1 VVNVSDNGDIS
12 DIHIKNQARFCLTL
26 TYIICFFALT
36 FKCQNVTLKMMEN
49 IENSVKPVV
58 VQQEPLRTLV
68 EWDAMA
74 RTFKKRDKEF
84 FRTIFSLLILVV
96 IILFFAQQFM
106 LILAIIA
113 TAFLAYVLNT
123 VPPEMVHHKI
133 TTQGVVTAEHAHPWK
148 ELKSFF
154 FSEKHGEKILNVD
167 TVAKFPGRLM
177 LLFRNQDQGQMKDI
191 MSKYLLF
198 KEQAPVMWL
207 DRASSWL
214 SAKVPLE
221 KS

>member
-1 VVNVSDNGDIS
+1 
-12 DIHIKNQARFCLTL
+12 
-26 TYIICFFALT
+26 
-36 FKCQNVTLKMMEN
+36 MEKT
-49 IENSVKPVV
+49 ENEVKPVV
-58 VQQEPLRTLV
+58 VQQEPLRTLI

-106 LILAIIA
+106 LILAIVA

-133 TTQGVVTAEHAHPWK
+133 TTQGLVTAEHAHAWK

-154 FSEKHGEKILNVD
+154 FSEKYGAKILNVD
-167 TVAKFPGRLM
+167 TVNKFPGRLM
-177 LLFRNQDQGQMKDI
+177 LLLGDQDQAQMKEI
-191 MSKYLLF
+191 MSKYLLY
-198 KEQAPVMWL
+198 KERAPVTWL

-221 KS
+221 RS